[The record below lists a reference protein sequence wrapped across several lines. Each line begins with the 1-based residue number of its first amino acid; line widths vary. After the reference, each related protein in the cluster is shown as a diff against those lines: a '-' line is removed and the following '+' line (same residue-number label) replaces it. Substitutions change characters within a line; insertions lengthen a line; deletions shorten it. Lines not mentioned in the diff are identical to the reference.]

1 MAAGQDRTELNSI
14 KLTLVFY
21 TLAMVLKLI
30 GFFATGI
37 MVLLADALH
46 SVSDILVFGILL
58 IASGWARKQAD
69 SGHLFG
75 HERAQNAAALVA
87 ATLFIFVTSFSLLRE
102 AVPELFQPQ
111 ESAFQ
116 RPGVALAVI
125 GGAMVL
131 QAVPI
136 IKLFLQKER
145 TAAGKA
151 TLLEGVND
159 QLSTVAALVGTLF
172 IMSNIPII
180 DPASTIFVAVLIA
193 VNGVRLFAENFSFL
207 VGKSPGEDFMTTV
220 RETAYS
226 VPGVEGVHELRA
238 EYVGP
243 NKIHV
248 VMHLTANPELT
259 LKETYRIIEEV
270 REKIHRQISLQGT
283 YCYIQIEPE

>member
-1 MAAGQDRTELNSI
+1 MAAGQDQTELNSI

-21 TLAMVLKLI
+21 ALAMVLKLA

-58 IASGWARKQAD
+58 IASGWARKEAD
-69 SGHLFG
+69 IGHMFG

-102 AVPELFQPQ
+102 AVPGLFQPK

-116 RPGVALAVI
+116 RPEVALAVI

-136 IKLFLQKER
+136 IRLFLQKER

-151 TLLEGVND
+151 TLLEGLND
-159 QLSTVAALVGTLF
+159 QLSTVAALIGTLF
-172 IMSNIPII
+172 VMRGVPII
-180 DPASTIFVAVLIA
+180 DPSATIFVAILIA
-193 VNGVRLFAENFSFL
+193 LNGARLFAENFSFL
-207 VGKSPGEDFMTTV
+207 VGRSPGEDFMNTV
-220 RETAYS
+220 RQTAYS
-226 VPGVEGVHELRA
+226 VSGVKDVHELRA

-243 NKIHV
+243 KKVHV
-248 VMHLTANPELT
+248 VIHLTARPELT
-259 LKETYRIIEEV
+259 LKEAHRIMEEV
-270 REKIHRQISLQGT
+270 RDKIHLQITLQGT